1 MVVEAGAPTDKEK
14 RQPEGGH
21 GQGSHGQGSDGT
33 GGDLLPI
40 KLVPKAEL
48 SGFEPNRLLYVS
60 NNEEPISRSSSCST
74 AVEHT
79 PAEKNS

>member
-21 GQGSHGQGSDGT
+21 GQGSDGT

-40 KLVPKAEL
+40 KLVPKTDL
-48 SGFEPNRLLYVS
+48 SGLEPDWMLYVS
-60 NNEEPISRSSSCST
+60 NNVEPCSSWMLKN
-74 AVEHT
+74 VET
-79 PAEKNS
+79 SIAIWSNGGG

>member
-21 GQGSHGQGSDGT
+21 GQGGHGQGSHEQGSHGQGSDGT

-40 KLVPKAEL
+40 KLELVPKT
-48 SGFEPNRLLYVS
+48 SYQGS
-60 NNEEPISRSSSCST
+60 NPTGCSM
-74 AVEHT
+74 
-79 PAEKNS
+79 

>member
-1 MVVEAGAPTDKEK
+1 MVGEAGAPTDKEK
-14 RQPEGGH
+14 RQPEGG
-21 GQGSHGQGSDGT
+21 HGQGSDGT